1 MTEFEDQGVSLTA
14 LAVAAGRAV
23 ETSRPDP
30 LVEDPFAAALVEAA
44 HSYVEFPTAWP
55 PDPLSVSPLQQ
66 PLLLASI
73 YIGVRTRF
81 IDDFLQ
87 STPATEQTVVL
98 GAGLD
103 TRTHRLDWPAGS
115 RVFEIDHANV
125 LDFKAGILARL
136 SPPPSCELIT
146 LAADLSE
153 PWRALL
159 LAFGFDPGQPTTWVL
174 EGLLPYLDSAAQRAV
189 LTEVLALSAPGSRAV
204 IERAVPLPKTEDFEA
219 KLRDFSL
226 QTGLPMSE
234 LLARADPPDPAELLT
249 VAGWR
254 CTAHTVQELCEKYG
268 RTLSLGP
275 VVPADRADRGDLRDR
290 ADLTRQGQQPPP
302 HPSRGGFVTAWRP

>member
-1 MTEFEDQGVSLTA
+1 VTEFEDQGVSLTA

-30 LVEDPFAAALVEAA
+30 LVRDPFAAALVEAA
-44 HSYVEFPTAWP
+44 HSHVEFPTAWP
-55 PDPLSVSPLQQ
+55 PDPEAVSPLQQ

-87 STPATEQTVVL
+87 SSPSTEQTVVL

-103 TRTHRLDWPAGS
+103 TRTHRLAWAAGS

-125 LDFKAGILARL
+125 LDFKAGVLERL
-136 SPPPSCELIT
+136 SPPPSCELVT
-146 LAADLSE
+146 LAANLSE

-159 LAFGFDPGQPTTWVL
+159 LAVGFDPGQPTTWVL
-174 EGLLPYLDSAAQRAV
+174 EGLLPYLDSAAQEAV
-189 LTEVLALSAPGSRAV
+189 LTEVMALSAPGSRAV
-204 IERAVPLPKTEDFEA
+204 IERAVRLPKTDDFEA

-226 QTGLPMSE
+226 QTGLPMSQ
-234 LLARADPPDPAELLT
+234 LLARADAPDPEDLLT
-249 VAGWR
+249 TAGWR
-254 CTAHTVQELCEKYG
+254 CSGHTVQELCATYG
-268 RTLSLGP
+268 RTLSLSP
-275 VVPADRADRGDLRDR
+275 VDGAEPEQEPAPD
-290 ADLTRQGQQPPP
+290 
-302 HPSRGGFVTAWRP
+302 HSRGGFVTARLP

>member
-23 ETSRPDP
+23 ETSRPDA
-30 LVEDPFAAALVEAA
+30 LVKDPFAAALVEAA
-44 HSYVEFPTAWP
+44 HSHVEFPTAWP
-55 PDPLSVSPLQQ
+55 PDPEAVPPLQQ

-87 STPATEQTVVL
+87 SAPATAQTVVL

-103 TRTHRLDWPAGS
+103 TRSHRLDWPSGS

-125 LDFKAGILARL
+125 LDFKAGVLARL

-146 LAADLSE
+146 LAANLSE

-159 LAFGFDPGQPTTWVL
+159 LALGFDPRQPTTWVL
-174 EGLLPYLDSAAQRAV
+174 EGLLPYLDSAAQEAV
-189 LTEVLALSAPGSRAV
+189 LTEVMELSAPGSRAV

-249 VAGWR
+249 TAGWR
-254 CTAHTVQELCEKYG
+254 CTQHTVQELCETYG
-268 RTLSLGP
+268 RTLSLRP
-275 VVPADRADRGDLRDR
+275 VDPAERAEPVES
-290 ADLTRQGQQPPP
+290 GQQPPP
-302 HPSRGGFVTAWRP
+302 HPARGGFVTASRPSPGV

>member
-23 ETSRPDP
+23 ETSRPDA
-30 LVEDPFAAALVEAA
+30 LVKDQFAAALVEAA
-44 HSYVEFPTAWP
+44 HSHVDFPTAWP
-55 PDPLSVSPLQQ
+55 SHSEGVSPLQQ

-87 STPATEQTVVL
+87 SAPATAQTVVL

-103 TRTHRLDWPAGS
+103 TRSHRLDWPAGS

-125 LDFKAGILARL
+125 LDFKAGVLAHL

-159 LAFGFDPGQPTTWVL
+159 LAVGFDPRQPTTWVL
-174 EGLLPYLDSAAQRAV
+174 EGLLPYLDSAAQKAV
-189 LTEVLALSAPGSRAV
+189 LAEVMELSGPGSRAV
-204 IERAVPLPKTEDFEA
+204 MERAVPLPKTEDFEA

-226 QTGLPMSE
+226 QTGLPMSK
-234 LLARADPPDPAELLT
+234 LLARADPPDPEELLT
-249 VAGWR
+249 GAGWH
-254 CTAHTVQELCEKYG
+254 CKGHAVQDLCETYG
-268 RTLSLGP
+268 RTLSLSP
-275 VVPADRADRGDLRDR
+275 ADPADRIDPVDPVEAGR
-290 ADLTRQGQQPPP
+290 QPP
-302 HPSRGGFVTAWRP
+302 HDHSRGGFVTAWRP

>member
-23 ETSRPDP
+23 ETSRADA
-30 LVEDPFAAALVEAA
+30 LVKDPFAAALVEAA
-44 HSYVEFPTAWP
+44 HSHVDFPTAWP
-55 PDPLSVSPLQQ
+55 SDPEGVSPLQQ

-87 STPATEQTVVL
+87 SGPATQQTVVL

-103 TRTHRLDWPAGS
+103 TRSHRLDWPEGS

-125 LDFKAGILARL
+125 LDFKAGVLERL
-136 SPPPSCELIT
+136 SAPPSCELIT
-146 LAADLSE
+146 LAADLAE

-159 LAFGFDPGQPTTWVL
+159 LAVGFDAGQPTTWVL
-174 EGLLPYLDSAAQRAV
+174 EGLLPYLDSAAQKAV
-189 LTEVLALSAPGSRAV
+189 LAEVMELSGPGSRAV

-234 LLARADPPDPAELLT
+234 LLARADPPDPEELLT
-249 VAGWR
+249 GAGWR
-254 CTAHTVQELCEKYG
+254 CEGHAVQDLCVTYG
-268 RTLSLGP
+268 RTLSLS
-275 VVPADRADRGDLRDR
+275 PADSAHRAKPE
-290 ADLTRQGQQPPP
+290 QPP
-302 HPSRGGFVTAWRP
+302 HDHSRGGFVTAWRP

>member
-1 MTEFEDQGVSLTA
+1 VTEFEDQGVSLTA

-44 HSYVEFPTAWP
+44 HSHVEFPTAWP
-55 PDPLSVSPLQQ
+55 PDPEAVSPLQQ

-87 STPATEQTVVL
+87 SSPSTPQTVVL

-103 TRTHRLDWPAGS
+103 TRSHRLAWPAGS

-125 LDFKAGILARL
+125 LDFKAGVLAGL
-136 SPPPSCELIT
+136 SSPPSCELIT
-146 LAADLSE
+146 LAANLSE

-159 LAFGFDPGQPTTWVL
+159 LAVGFDPTQPATWVL
-174 EGLLPYLDSAAQRAV
+174 EGLLPYLDSAAQQAV
-189 LTEVLALSAPGSRAV
+189 LTEVLELSAPGSRAV

-219 KLRDFSL
+219 KLREFGL
-226 QTGLPMSE
+226 QTGLPMSK
-234 LLARADPPDPAELLT
+234 LLARADPPDPAELLAT
-249 VAGWR
+249 AGWR
-254 CTAHTVQELCEKYG
+254 HTGHTVQGLSEKYG
-268 RTLSLGP
+268 RTLSLSP
-275 VVPADRADRGDLRDR
+275 VDPADRV
-290 ADLTRQGQQPPP
+290 QPEQQPEGA
-302 HPSRGGFVTAWRP
+302 PSRGGFVTAWLP